1 MTPYEILLSESQER
15 MLVCVKKGCEKK
27 VSEIFEKWDLDAVLI
42 GQVTDDNLMTIKL
55 DGQIVSQIPSHDLVL
70 GGGAPVYTR
79 ETKKPDYIDAA
90 EELNYDDY
98 KLNIDWNSALLKLLS
113 SPNICHKG
121 WVFDQYDST
130 VRTNTAIGP
139 GSDAAVMR
147 IRKTRKALAMT
158 TDCNARY
165 CYLNPRMGAISAVCE
180 AARNIVCSGG
190 KPLAVTNCLNFGNP
204 YKPEIYYGFSEVIA
218 GMGEACLALD
228 TPVTG
233 GNVSFYNEDPERAVF
248 PTPVIGMV
256 GLVEDISHITTQTFK
271 DEGDAILLVGENKN
285 ELGASEYLHALFNQT
300 KGKVPPIDLEYEK
313 KLQSALLAAIQKGIV
328 KSAHDCSE
336 GGLAVAVSECCISE
350 RENMVGASIKI
361 SDEIRSDCL
370 LFGETQSRV
379 ILSCGSKNENEL
391 IVHFEKHGIS
401 CKNIGTTGSDRLK
414 INDLVSVDLEKMA
427 EAFYNALPELM
438 EKVA

>member
-1 MTPYEILLSESQER
+1 
-15 MLVCVKKGCEKK
+15 
-27 VSEIFEKWDLDAVLI
+27 
-42 GQVTDDNLMTIKL
+42 
-55 DGQIVSQIPSHDLVL
+55 
-70 GGGAPVYTR
+70 
-79 ETKKPDYIDAA
+79 
-90 EELNYDDY
+90 
-98 KLNIDWNSALLKLLS
+98 
-113 SPNICHKG
+113 
-121 WVFDQYDST
+121 
-130 VRTNTAIGP
+130 
-139 GSDAAVMR
+139 
-147 IRKTRKALAMT
+147 
-158 TDCNARY
+158 
-165 CYLNPRMGAISAVCE
+165 MGAISAVCE
-180 AARNIVCSGG
+180 SARNIVCSGG

-204 YKPEIYYGFSEVIA
+204 YKLEIYYGFSEVIA
-218 GMGEACLALD
+218 GMGEACRILG

-271 DEGDAILLVGENKN
+271 DDGDAILLVGENKN

-313 KLQSALLAAIQKGIV
+313 NLQSALLAAIQKGIV

-401 CKNIGTTGSDRLK
+401 CKNIGTTGSDRLS
-414 INDLVSVDLEKMA
+414 INDMISVDLKKMA
-427 EAFYNALPELM
+427 EAFFNALPQLM
-438 EKVA
+438 DKVA